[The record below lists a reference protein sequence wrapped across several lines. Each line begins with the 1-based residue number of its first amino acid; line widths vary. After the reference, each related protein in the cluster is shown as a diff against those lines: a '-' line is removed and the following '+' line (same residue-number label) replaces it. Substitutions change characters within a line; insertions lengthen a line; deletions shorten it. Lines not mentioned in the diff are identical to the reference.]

1 MPWGSSWDKP
11 TDKKPAPAW
20 VSEET
25 KWPEVKEH
33 VNKVPT
39 HDPYTNP
46 NAQIYF
52 QCSCGAIHDPG
63 TKSFAAL
70 TGSASKAGWKVRFIT
85 GVDHYTAYC
94 VKCGEIVE

>member
-11 TDKKPAPAW
+11 TDKKPAPVW
-20 VSEET
+20 VAPTASD
-25 KWPEVKEH
+25 KVWN
-33 VNKVPT
+33 NKVPT

-94 VKCGEIVE
+94 VKCGEGVE